1 MDSGRKTRVIVGA
14 LLGLLF
20 VGIVALGSIFR
31 TVVFTV
37 AAVIAVYEMSNMIY
51 KKTEKNIFAAPA
63 YVFAALCFP
72 VASFP
77 AALAARM
84 SAATA
89 IMLLG
94 ALCLM
99 LIAAERIF
107 NRLRTTEESIYSAFM
122 LIYPMSLFGM
132 LALIMPADGLVSPK
146 NVGLLLVFICPLMGD
161 MLAYYIGSLMGK
173 RKLCPEISPKKTIEG
188 FVGGIVTTGVIF
200 AAAFSIY
207 NGEFKLLTAALDF
220 AIGAVCGVI
229 GTVGDLSASMVKRQI
244 GFKDYGKIMPGHGGL
259 MDRFDSV
266 LFVLPTFYIMVC
278 LIKGPI
284 ML

>member
-99 LIAAERIF
+99 LIAAERVF
-107 NRLRTTEESIYSAFM
+107 NKLRTTEESIYSAFM

-132 LALIMPADGLVSPK
+132 LALIMPADGLTSPK
-146 NVGLLLVFICPLMGD
+146 TWACCWYSYARSWAICW
-161 MLAYYIGSLMGK
+161 
-173 RKLCPEISPKKTIEG
+173 
-188 FVGGIVTTGVIF
+188 
-200 AAAFSIY
+200 
-207 NGEFKLLTAALDF
+207 
-220 AIGAVCGVI
+220 
-229 GTVGDLSASMVKRQI
+229 
-244 GFKDYGKIMPGHGGL
+244 
-259 MDRFDSV
+259 
-266 LFVLPTFYIMVC
+266 
-278 LIKGPI
+278 PI
-284 ML
+284 T

>member
-72 VASFP
+72 IASFP

-99 LIAAERIF
+99 LIAAERVF
-107 NRLRTTEESIYSAFM
+107 NKLRTTEESIYSAFM

-161 MLAYYIGSLMGK
+161 MLAYYIGSSMGK
-173 RKLCPEISPKKTIEG
+173 RKLCPEISPHKTVEGSYGSFLGGLLGG
-188 FVGGIVTTGVIF
+188 FVCFLLQFIWGLHLPILPMLLVGIICGGVGQI
-200 AAAFSIY
+200 
-207 NGEFKLLTAALDF
+207 
-220 AIGAVCGVI
+220 
-229 GTVGDLSASMVKRQI
+229 GDLFASAIKRWA
-244 GFKDYGKIMPGHGGL
+244 GAKDYGNIFPGHGGVI
-259 MDRFDSV
+259 DRLDSV
-266 LFVLPTFYIMVC
+266 LMCAPVVLCYVW
-278 LIKGPI
+278 LS
-284 ML
+284 MLC

>member
-63 YVFAALCFP
+63 YIFAALCFP

-99 LIAAERIF
+99 LIAAERVF
-107 NRLRTTEESIYSAFM
+107 NKLRTTEESIYSAFM

-132 LALIMPADGLVSPK
+132 LALIMPADGLTSPK

-161 MLAYYIGSLMGK
+161 MLAYYIGSSMGK
-173 RKLCPEISPKKTIEG
+173 RKLCPEISPHKTVEG
-188 FVGGIVTTGVIF
+188 
-200 AAAFSIY
+200 S
-207 NGEFKLLTAALDF
+207 
-220 AIGAVCGVI
+220 
-229 GTVGDLSASMVKRQI
+229 
-244 GFKDYGKIMPGHGGL
+244 YGSFLGGL
-259 MDRFDSV
+259 DRKSV
-266 LFVLPTFYIMVC
+266 V
-278 LIKGPI
+278 
-284 ML
+284 

>member
-63 YVFAALCFP
+63 YIFAALCFP
-72 VASFP
+72 IASFP
-77 AALAARM
+77 AALAAGM

-99 LIAAERIF
+99 LIAA
-107 NRLRTTEESIYSAFM
+107 N
-122 LIYPMSLFGM
+122 GH
-132 LALIMPADGLVSPK
+132 DGV
-146 NVGLLLVFICPLMGD
+146 V
-161 MLAYYIGSLMGK
+161 
-173 RKLCPEISPKKTIEG
+173 TIH
-188 FVGGIVTTGVIF
+188 
-200 AAAFSIY
+200 
-207 NGEFKLLTAALDF
+207 
-220 AIGAVCGVI
+220 IGAL
-229 GTVGDLSASMVKRQI
+229 VGEKEASHHAHDEYGYAHMTQGIDQLAPAVDLGDEVLVAGPLHRLGEEHQQS
-244 GFKDYGKIMPGHGGL
+244 GHQGEHGQ
-259 MDRFDSV
+259 
-266 LFVLPTFYIMVC
+266 
-278 LIKGPI
+278 KA
-284 ML
+284 

>member
-72 VASFP
+72 I
-77 AALAARM
+77 AAATKN
-84 SAATA
+84 AATA
-89 IMLLG
+89 VMLLG
-94 ALCLM
+94 ALCLI
-99 LIAAERIF
+99 LVAAERIF
-107 NRLRTTEESIYSAFM
+107 NKLRTTEESIYSAFM

-132 LALIMPADGLVSPK
+132 LALILPCQGLSSPK

-161 MLAYYIGSLMGK
+161 MLAYYIGSSMGK
-173 RKLCPEISPKKTIEG
+173 RKLCPEISPHKTVEG
-188 FVGGIVTTGVIF
+188 SYGSFLGGLLGGFACFLLQFIWGLRLPILPMLLVGIICGGVGQI
-200 AAAFSIY
+200 
-207 NGEFKLLTAALDF
+207 
-220 AIGAVCGVI
+220 
-229 GTVGDLSASMVKRQI
+229 GDLFASVIKRWA
-244 GFKDYGKIMPGHGGL
+244 GAKDYGNIFPGHGGV
-259 MDRFDSV
+259 MDRLDSV
-266 LFVLPTFYIMVC
+266 LMCAPVVLCYVW
-278 LIKGPI
+278 LS
-284 ML
+284 MLG